1 MLIFSFSYS
10 FFLFLSFRE
19 SEGVGHKIYFME
31 AKKYFVFRGHKKEK
45 IFSSEKEKIVW
56 RDLWN

>member
-1 MLIFSFSYS
+1 
-10 FFLFLSFRE
+10 
-19 SEGVGHKIYFME
+19 ME